1 MRLGSIF
8 LADEGAAV
16 KLGAALAPGLQTGDI
31 ICLEGPLG
39 AGKTTCAR
47 GLIKA
52 FCGAREVPSPTFT
65 LVETYQ
71 KPQNSDAALW
81 HFDLYRLER
90 PRDVYE
96 LGFEDALG
104 DGICLIEWSDR
115 IAGLLPAEQ
124 LRLVF
129 HILQEGG
136 LQQGGRRVDIEGSE
150 MWRQRLEATG
160 LI

>member
-1 MRLGSIF
+1 MRLSSIV
-8 LADEGAAV
+8 LSDEDATAR
-16 KLGAALAPGLQTGDI
+16 LGAQLAPGLQTGDI

-71 KPQNSDAALW
+71 SDNAALW

-104 DGICLIEWSDR
+104 DGICLIEWPQR
-115 IAGLLPAEQ
+115 IEGLLPPER

-129 HILQEGG
+129 HIPQG
-136 LQQGGRRVDIEGSE
+136 GGRRIDIEGPE
-150 MWRQRLEATG
+150 IWRQRLAATG

>member
-8 LADEGAAV
+8 LADENAAV

-31 ICLEGPLG
+31 ICLEGLLG

-52 FCGAREVPSPTFT
+52 FCGVREVPSPTFT
-65 LVETYQ
+65 LVETY
-71 KPQNSDAALW
+71 KSGDAALW
-81 HFDLYRLER
+81 HFDLYRLEQ

-104 DGICLIEWSDR
+104 DGICLIEWPQR
-115 IAGLLPAEQ
+115 IEGLLPAER

-129 HILQEGG
+129 HIPQG
-136 LQQGGRRVDIEGSE
+136 GGRRVDIEGSE
-150 MWRQRLEATG
+150 IWRQRLAATG

>member
-8 LADEGAAV
+8 LADENAAV

-71 KPQNSDAALW
+71 NSGAALW
-81 HFDLYRLER
+81 HFDLYRLEQ

-104 DGICLIEWSDR
+104 DGICLIEWPER
-115 IAGLLPAEQ
+115 IEGLLPPQ
-124 LRLVF
+124 RLRLVF
-129 HILQEGG
+129 HILPEGG
-136 LQQGGRRVDIEGSE
+136 LQQGGRRVDIEGPE
-150 MWRQRLEATG
+150 IWRQRLEAAG